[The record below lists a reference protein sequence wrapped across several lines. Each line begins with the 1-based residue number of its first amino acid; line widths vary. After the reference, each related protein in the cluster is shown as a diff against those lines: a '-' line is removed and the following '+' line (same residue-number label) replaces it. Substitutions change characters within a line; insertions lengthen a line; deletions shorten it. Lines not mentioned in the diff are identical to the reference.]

1 MGRGEQLSPR
11 PDGRRLPPTQP
22 GPGYCTGSGK
32 KGLFSLPA
40 RVQAGTR
47 VSSCVGTWAGTT
59 QGLSGPLACQLQMVG
74 LLSPHNGRCARLSNV
89 SPSPWAPQRPCLSA
103 EPAHAM
109 LGGRQCRGRHTMQ
122 PRCQVTR
129 RRMTCTALLP
139 SLPGGGS
146 SNKPLHRFLSARK
159 TGSYPSNKKS
169 TIATNKTLGS

>member
-11 PDGRRLPPTQP
+11 PDGRRLPPTQS

-109 LGGRQCRGRHTMQ
+109 LGGRQCRGRQHDAA
-122 PRCQVTR
+122 P
-129 RRMTCTALLP
+129 
-139 SLPGGGS
+139 LPGHTSQNDMHSTAPLPPGGRLLQQAAS
-146 SNKPLHRFLSARK
+146 PIPVCQENRK
-159 TGSYPSNKKS
+159 LPKQ
-169 TIATNKTLGS
+169 